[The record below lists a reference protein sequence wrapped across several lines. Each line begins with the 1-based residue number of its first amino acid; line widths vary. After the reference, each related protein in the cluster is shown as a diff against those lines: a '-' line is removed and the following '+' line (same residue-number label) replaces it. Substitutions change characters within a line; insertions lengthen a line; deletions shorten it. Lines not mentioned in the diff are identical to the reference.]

1 MLSLEIVKRNNKR
14 IHDNNHYDIELNN
27 LKSS

>member
-1 MLSLEIVKRNNKR
+1 MFSLEIVKRNDIR
-14 IHDNNHYDIELNN
+14 IHDNNHYDIELKN